1 MNAKSP
7 TTAST
12 RRNFLVGASVA
23 TAGAVAAV
31 VTGNSVNDQAAAP
44 LSADS
49 QPEKVRGYHVTPHIE
64 QYYETTRM

>member
-1 MNAKSP
+1 MN
-7 TTAST
+7 TTPST

-31 VTGNSVNDQAAAP
+31 VTGSAAIDDAGAPQADGSP
-44 LSADS
+44 VK
-49 QPEKVRGYHVTPHIE
+49 KVRGYHVTPHIE